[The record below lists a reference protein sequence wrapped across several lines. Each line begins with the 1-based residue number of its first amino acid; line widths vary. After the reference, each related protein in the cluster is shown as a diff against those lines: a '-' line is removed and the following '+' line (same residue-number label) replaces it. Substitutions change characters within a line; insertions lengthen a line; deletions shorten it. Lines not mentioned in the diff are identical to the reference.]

1 MLKVQSSK
9 RGQIYLV
16 SALILVF
23 ILYMILTPTNIIKKS
38 TESSNFEQ
46 IAKNFDRESAH
57 FMNELIKTDQ
67 PVQRAMLNFT
77 FLFSSYAKT
86 KNPDFGLIYTFMY
99 KDKLYLA
106 NYAHDRVIFSTEDA
120 SLASINGCLAHVQTS
135 FSTSGLSM
143 NIPNVNIGTYQNCL
157 KELPVPASFDNE
169 IVMTIHELD
178 TGMNTTFTSE
188 ITPYNPDLIIIS
200 KEKKGNIRRIY
211 TKGKFI

>member
-1 MLKVQSSK
+1 MNK

-23 ILYMILTPTNIIKKS
+23 ILYMILTPTNIIKKT

-57 FMNELIKTDQ
+57 FLNALIKPDQ
-67 PVQRAMLNFT
+67 PVKDAMLNFT
-77 FLFSSYAKT
+77 ILFSSYAKT

-99 KDKLYLA
+99 NDKLYLA
-106 NYAHDRVIFSTEDA
+106 NYAQDRVTFATDDTQ
-120 SLASINGCLAHVQTS
+120 LASINGCLAQIKTS
-135 FSTSGLSM
+135 FSTTGL
-143 NIPNVNIGTYQNCL
+143 NIDIPNVNIGTYQSCL
-157 KELPVPASFDNE
+157 KELPVPGSFDDT
-169 IVMTIHELD
+169 IIMTIQELD

-200 KEKKGNIRRIY
+200 KEKKGNVRRIY